1 MSINLSRRKGV
12 LSVVSV
18 ENSEGDTWP
27 GKKPRVNR
35 GPIEFGDEDLE
46 GTTQS
51 HDNALVVIARIGGFV
66 IKRVLLDQG
75 SGAK

>member
-1 MSINLSRRKGV
+1 MTLGP
-12 LSVVSV
+12 
-18 ENSEGDTWP
+18 E
-27 GKKPRVNR
+27 KKPRVSR

-51 HDNALVVIARIGGFV
+51 HDNALIVTARIGGFV
-66 IKRVLLDQG
+66 IKRGLVDQG